1 MIDSLRRELVYAL
14 RSLFRAAAFSIT
26 AILILALGI
35 GMTSAIFIVF
45 QAVLVDRMPVRAEDR
60 IVELSGVGRGAA
72 SEVPLDPSQFRRF
85 RDGTRTLESVAAM
98 AHWRVISDAFDDNNR
113 PLVLR
118 VAVVTENFFQVL
130 GAPPA
135 LGRLFRRGDEV
146 PWGAQTREDAHAV
159 ISYGAWQRLFGG
171 DSTIIGRHLEEP
183 KLGWKTTIIGV
194 APPGLDYP
202 RGVEYWI
209 ASQYGSVDVVGRL
222 TTGATMASAR
232 GEFLAFLDND
242 PEITRVAG
250 EHSIAAQ
257 VHSIRQMVT
266 GDAAPAVLVLTGAVA
281 LLLVLTCMNV
291 GNLLLLRAAGRA
303 REMAIRRAIGATA
316 VDLFRQ
322 LLMESVI
329 IAVAGGVVGV
339 MLAKLLLVS
348 VVRLAPTSLPR
359 SDLIALGSSSLS
371 IGALVT
377 GLTVVMFGVLPS
389 LVALRLNR
397 ASPLRADTRSGT
409 ESKTMRTVRQA
420 LVACQLALAV
430 VVLAGAG
437 LLVRSLVHLTDLDLG
452 YPTNGLSL
460 LSVSLPWQKMVADCR
475 PPGTLT
481 TADSARWGR
490 CYDVANLGAHDRVM
504 TLLRMTQSVAGVSP
518 VAAPPFLGSNVFMG
532 KIVTSNQTES
542 EAKANPFFGVDFVGP
557 EFFRTLKLPL
567 LEGRAFT
574 DADRDG
580 APLVAVVTSGVS
592 RRLWP
597 KESAIGK
604 RFHEPNQTSPDSLV
618 TVVGI
623 VPDIHFREYREAT
636 PMVFRSFRQDF
647 AQGYFLVRTRGS
659 SASALATMRRAAHD
673 AGVVFVSDRAIDEL
687 IAPELTPARFD
698 AMLLSLFGAAAVI
711 LAAIGLYGV
720 VSAAVNQQTHELGVR
735 MALGATPGEVRRMV
749 LSRALVVSVIGVAIG
764 VAGAAAGSRLLR
776 SLLFEVSPF
785 DPSTLIGVTL
795 LLLVVALFAAYV
807 PARRATK
814 IDPVRALR
822 AE

>member
-1 MIDSLRRELVYAL
+1 MDSLKRDLVYAV
-14 RSLFRAAAFSIT
+14 RSLSRAAAFSIT

-35 GMTSAIFIVF
+35 GMTSAIFTVF
-45 QAVLVDRMPVRAEDR
+45 QAVLVDRMPVRYEDR

-72 SEVPLDPSQFRRF
+72 SEVPLEAPQFRRF
-85 RDGTRTLESVAAM
+85 RDQTRTLQSVAAM

-118 VAVVTENFFQVL
+118 VTVVTENFFQVL
-130 GAPPA
+130 GAAPA
-135 LGRLFRRGDEV
+135 LGRLFQKGDEV
-146 PWGAQTREDAHAV
+146 PWGADRHQVARAV
-159 ISYGAWQRLFGG
+159 ISYGAWHRLFGG
-171 DSTIIGRHLEEP
+171 DTTVIGRHLDEP
-183 KLGWKTTIIGV
+183 KLGWRTTIVGV

-222 TTGATMASAR
+222 TAGTTPASAR
-232 GEFLAFLDND
+232 GEFLSFIDND
-242 PEITRVAG
+242 PDIQHAFGAHTTG
-250 EHSIAAQ
+250 AQ
-257 VHSIRQMVT
+257 VHSLRQMVT

-291 GNLLLLRAAGRA
+291 GNLLLLRAAARA
-303 REMAIRRAIGATA
+303 REMAIRRAIGART

-322 LLMESVI
+322 LLTESVL

-339 MLAKLLLVS
+339 VLAKLLLVA

-359 SDLIALGSSSLS
+359 SDLIALARGSLP

-389 LVALRLNR
+389 LVALRVNR
-397 ASPLRADTRSGT
+397 ASPLRADIRSGT
-409 ESKTMRTVRQA
+409 EGKTTRKVRQA

-430 VVLAGAG
+430 IVLAGAG
-437 LLVRSLVHLTDLDLG
+437 LLVRSLVHLTSLDMG
-452 YPTNGLSL
+452 YSTDGLSL
-460 LSVSLPWQKMVADCR
+460 LSVSLPWQKMFADCR
-475 PPGTLT
+475 PPGSSLT
-481 TADSARWGR
+481 TADSMRWAH
-490 CYDVANLGAHDRVM
+490 CFNSVNLGAHDRVM
-504 TLLRMTQSVAGVSP
+504 TLLRMTPSVVGVSP

-532 KIVTSNQTES
+532 KIVASNQTEA
-542 EAKANPFFGVDFVGP
+542 EAKTNPWFGLDFVGP
-557 EFFRTLKLPL
+557 EFFRMLKLPI
-567 LEGRAFT
+567 LEGREFT
-574 DADRDG
+574 DADRETT
-580 APLVAVVTSGVS
+580 PRVAVVTTGVAH
-592 RRLWP
+592 RMWP
-597 KESAIGK
+597 NESAVGK
-604 RFHEPNQTSPDSLV
+604 RFHDPNQTSPDSLV
-618 TVVGI
+618 TIVGV

-636 PMVFRSFRQDF
+636 PTVFRPFRQDF
-647 AQGYFLVRTRGS
+647 AQGYFLVRARGS
-659 SASALATMRRAAHD
+659 SASALETMRRAVHD
-673 AGVVFVSDRAIDEL
+673 AGLVFVSDRQINDL

-720 VSAAVNQQTHELGVR
+720 VSSAVNQQTRELGVR
-735 MALGATPGEVRRMV
+735 MALGATPGIVRRMV
-749 LSRALVVSVIGVAIG
+749 LSRALIVSGAGIAIG
-764 VAGAAAGSRLLR
+764 VSGAVAGSRLLR
-776 SLLFEVSPF
+776 SLLFQVSPF

-795 LLLVVALFAAYV
+795 LLLAVALFAAYL